1 MRSKIRSPVPQPFT
15 AAHEKLARKYEHHL
29 LLKMAGDGVGEAK
42 SGWWIISNRPK
53 AISLSVRRRRQ
64 QSVFTPFRRC
74 GRSNSLSGVHSD
86 EVEDILALDIAL
98 RRNEPSGMSIYR
110 RRSTASWCTSSI
122 RPFYVLCLPSGL
134 HSEKRRGVHA
144 LKEQMLELLQQRGAQ
159 YPPSITS
166 VICIKHRRRCR
177 SSIGERSDQ
186 QHESGDR

>member
-1 MRSKIRSPVPQPFT
+1 
-15 AAHEKLARKYEHHL
+15 
-29 LLKMAGDGVGEAK
+29 MAGDGVGEAK
-42 SGWWIISNRPK
+42 SCWWIISNRPR
-53 AISLSVRRRRQ
+53 AISLSVRRRKE

-74 GRSNSLSGVHSD
+74 GRSNSLSGCHSD

-98 RRNEPSGMSIYR
+98 RRNDTNGMSIYR

-134 HSEKRRGVHA
+134 HREKRRGCHA

-159 YPPSITS
+159 YPANITS

-177 SSIGERSDQ
+177 SFIAKRSDQ
-186 QHESGDR
+186 QYESGDR